1 MVEDGHQGCRQ
12 ECVMMLIQGKQLNEL
27 TPCKQCYAVVLQLF
41 IVVLNTL
48 K

>member
-1 MVEDGHQGCRQ
+1 MQAGVCF
-12 ECVMMLIQGKQLNEL
+12 VMMLIQGKQLSKL
-27 TPCKQCYAVVLQLF
+27 TPSKKCYTVLLQLF